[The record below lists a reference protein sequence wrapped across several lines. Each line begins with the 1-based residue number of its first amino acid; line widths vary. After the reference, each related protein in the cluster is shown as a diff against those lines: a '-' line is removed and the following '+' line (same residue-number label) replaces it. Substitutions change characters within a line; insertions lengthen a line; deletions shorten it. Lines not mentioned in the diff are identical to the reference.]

1 MGMQLADLRRCRN
14 LLAYWEQTADYRLA
28 GSPHSRLCRAEEKQP
43 VMNDGSTV
51 NEKSTGKHKALNARA
66 ILAADG
72 SK

>member
-1 MGMQLADLRRCRN
+1 MGMQFAIPSTLQEFAGV
-14 LLAYWEQTADYRLA
+14 WEQTGDYRLA
-28 GSPHSRLCRAEEKQP
+28 GSPHSQLCRAEEKQP